1 MTTQI
6 ELGDVT
12 VDVVFKDI
20 KNIHLSVYPPNGR
33 VKISAPLRM
42 DIDTIRIFAISRL
55 GWIKQKQ
62 KKFQEQERETPRE
75 YLDLESHYVWG
86 KRYLL
91 KIIEVDEAPS
101 VELKHNKMI
110 LRVRPGTDDKKKQA
124 IIDAWYRE
132 QLKKAVPPLIARWEP
147 LLGVKVERFFV
158 QRMKTKWGSCNY
170 KARNIRLNTELAK
183 KPEECLEYT
192 IVHEMTHL
200 LEPTHNSR
208 FITLMDRFMPK
219 WQFCKDKLNQLPVS
233 HENWSY

>member
-6 ELGDVT
+6 ELGDIT
-12 VDVVFKDI
+12 VDVVLKDI
-20 KNIHLSVYPPNGR
+20 KNIHLSVYPPAGR

-55 GWIKQKQ
+55 SWIKQQQ

-91 KIIEVDEAPS
+91 KVIEVDEAPS
-101 VELKHNKMI
+101 VELKHSKMI

-147 LLGVKVERFFV
+147 LMGVKVERFFV
-158 QRMKTKWGSCNY
+158 QRMKTKWGSCNH
-170 KARNIRLNTELAK
+170 KAHNIRLNTELAK
-183 KPEECLEYT
+183 KPKEYLEYI
-192 IVHEMTHL
+192 IVHEMAHL

-208 FITLMDRFMPK
+208 FITLMDKFMSK
-219 WQFCKDKLNQLPVS
+219 WQFYRDKLNQLPVS
-233 HENWSY
+233 HENWIY